1 MASKVPAPKRRKQH
15 PMLVPSS
22 DGDDSPEPWPKLEQ
36 QLLELDA
43 NYKHPEKMISNP
55 NVWLPEGDMHVF
67 GAAPMHD
74 ELDVR
79 VCKDCGKP
87 VLASAVA
94 AHLENCKKIKAL
106 PAPKQSAK
114 AKKTDTKPK
123 VSPAKNGKKRKAE
136 EDGDDE
142 ELDDTPP
149 KKKTKKENKP
159 PGETGKGG
167 RFKGPINLDIHCGV
181 INDKG
186 VPCSRKLT
194 CKSHAMGPK
203 RAVVGRSRPFDEL
216 QQEMLRLNPK
226 YKEPMKRKSKEEKA
240 AEKAKEKEEK
250 RLEKEREKGLKNEE
264 KAKLAAGKAALKATT
279 TTAVKPGL
287 GGKKKGTA
295 AQRAAAAAAEAAELE
310 AEKQLDSE
318 EEVDSLVL
326 VAQRLKKLA
335 QPITPV
341 PGAPW
346 FFLQRMANYAP
357 CRDELL
363 EALGGGQAQTRVNMM
378 GGVPQHGMTLQQA
391 AAAS

>member
-1 MASKVPAPKRRKQH
+1 
-15 PMLVPSS
+15 MLVPLSS
-22 DGDDSPEPWPKLEQ
+22 DEEDAVQAWPEIEQ
-36 QLLELDA
+36 QLLEEDA
-43 NYKHPEKMISNP
+43 NYKHPENMIANP
-55 NVWLPEGDMHVF
+55 NVWLPEGDMHIF
-67 GAAPMHD
+67 GKAPMSD
-74 ELDVR
+74 ELDLR

-87 VLASAVA
+87 VLASAA
-94 AHLENCKKIKAL
+94 ATHLENCKKIRAL
-106 PAPKQSAK
+106 PAPKQPTK
-114 AKKTDTKPK
+114 GKKTDAKAK
-123 VSPAKNGKKRKAE
+123 VSPAKSGKKRKAE
-136 EDGDDE
+136 EEGEDE
-142 ELDDTPP
+142 DMEDTPP
-149 KKKTKKENKP
+149 KKKRKKEKQP
-159 PGETGKGG
+159 PGESGKGG

-240 AEKAKEKEEK
+240 VERAREKEEK

-264 KAKLAAGKAALKATT
+264 KAKIAAGKAALKAHTT
-279 TTAVKPGL
+279 VGVKPV
-287 GGKKKGTA
+287 GGGAKKKGTA

-310 AEKQLDSE
+310 AERQLDSE
-318 EEVDSLVL
+318 EEVDALVV
-326 VAQRLKKLA
+326 VAQKLKKRA

-341 PGAPW
+341 PGATL

-363 EALGGGQAQTRVNMM
+363 EALGGGQAQTRNSMM
-378 GGVPQHGMTLQQA
+378 GSAAQHGMTIQQA
-391 AAAS
+391 AAVS

>member
-1 MASKVPAPKRRKQH
+1 M
-15 PMLVPSS
+15 
-22 DGDDSPEPWPKLEQ
+22 E
-36 QLLELDA
+36 
-43 NYKHPEKMISNP
+43 
-55 NVWLPEGDMHVF
+55 
-67 GAAPMHD
+67 
-74 ELDVR
+74 
-79 VCKDCGKP
+79 
-87 VLASAVA
+87 
-94 AHLENCKKIKAL
+94 
-106 PAPKQSAK
+106 
-114 AKKTDTKPK
+114 
-123 VSPAKNGKKRKAE
+123 
-136 EDGDDE
+136 
-142 ELDDTPP
+142 DTPP
-149 KKKTKKENKP
+149 KKKSKKENKP
-159 PGETGKGG
+159 PGDSGKGG

-240 AEKAKEKEEK
+240 AEKAREKEEK

-264 KAKLAAGKAALKATT
+264 KAKLAAGKAALKAT
-279 TTAVKPGL
+279 VVPGMKVIG

-310 AEKQLDSE
+310 AERQLDSE
-318 EEVDSLVL
+318 EEVDALVL
-326 VAQRLKKLA
+326 VAQRLKKRS

-341 PGAPW
+341 PGATL

-363 EALGGGQAQTRVNMM
+363 EALGAGQSQTRVGMANMM
-378 GGVPQHGMTLQQA
+378 GGGAQHGMTMQQA
-391 AAAS
+391 AVVS

>member
-1 MASKVPAPKRRKQH
+1 
-15 PMLVPSS
+15 
-22 DGDDSPEPWPKLEQ
+22 
-36 QLLELDA
+36 
-43 NYKHPEKMISNP
+43 MIANP
-55 NVWLPEGDMHVF
+55 NVWLPEGDMRVF

-74 ELDVR
+74 DLDLR

-87 VLASAVA
+87 VLASAAA

-106 PAPKQSAK
+106 PAPKQPAKGKKTDAK
-114 AKKTDTKPK
+114 AKG
-123 VSPAKNGKKRKAE
+123 SPVKNGKKRKAE
-136 EDGDDE
+136 EDEDE
-142 ELDDTPP
+142 DMDDTPP
-149 KKKTKKENKP
+149 KKKTKKENKV

-226 YKEPMKRKSKEEKA
+226 YKEPMKRKTKEEKA
-240 AEKAKEKEEK
+240 AEKAREKEEK

-264 KAKLAAGKAALKATT
+264 RAKLMAGKAALKAGSVAT
-279 TTAVKPGL
+279 VKGI
-287 GGKKKGTA
+287 GGAKKKGTA

-310 AEKQLDSE
+310 AERQLDSE
-318 EEVDSLVL
+318 EEVDALVL
-326 VAQRLKKLA
+326 VAQRLKKRA

-341 PGAPW
+341 PGATL

-363 EALGGGQAQTRVNMM
+363 EALGGGQTQTRVNMGNTM
-378 GGVPQHGMTLQQA
+378 GGTAQHGMTLQQA
-391 AAAS
+391 TAVS